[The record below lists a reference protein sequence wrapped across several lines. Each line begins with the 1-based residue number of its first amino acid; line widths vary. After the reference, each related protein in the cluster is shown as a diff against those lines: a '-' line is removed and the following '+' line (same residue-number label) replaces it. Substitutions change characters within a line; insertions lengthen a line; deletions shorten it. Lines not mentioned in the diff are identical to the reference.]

1 MTGDGPP
8 AWRLDDEAVRHIVHS
23 RVSRETG
30 EKLDCSWRSLP
41 AGSRSKTWWDL
52 TRCARYGCAMC
63 WTRSRSRRQR
73 QPNRVSGSIW
83 ARAAGLPGL
92 IVATLRTEAGQG
104 HVRLV
109 ESNQGKCAFLLHC
122 IRLLN
127 LDASVDARRIEAV
140 VAAPPDNVRVV
151 SARALAPLSRLL
163 EWTSPLLRS
172 GAMAIFPKGQDVEKE
187 ITEASRYWDFE
198 VERLPSETDPAARIL
213 RLRMASSDRQSP

>member
-8 AWRLDDEAVRHIVHS
+8 AWRLDDHAVRAIVHS

-30 EKLDCSWRSLP
+30 EKLDLFVAELARWQQVKNLVGPDTLRQIWLRHVLDSLQI
-41 AGSRSKTWWDL
+41 ATAASVEQGLWLDLGS
-52 TRCARYGCAMC
+52 G
-63 WTRSRSRRQR
+63 
-73 QPNRVSGSIW
+73 G
-83 ARAAGLPGL
+83 GLPGL

-104 HVRLV
+104 PVRLV

-122 IRLLN
+122 IRLLK

-140 VAAPPDNVRVV
+140 MAAPPDGVRVV

-163 EWTSPLLRS
+163 EWTSPLLRN

-198 VERLPSETDPAARIL
+198 VERLSSETDPAARIL